1 MLGKKFT
8 SVENPGPIQ
17 FTGKLLWMKKMG
29 LIGGAIVIVVVAALS
44 YLMGNSN
51 LFWNH
56 YLVNLFFFMG
66 LALFG
71 YIFTSIHYASNATWS
86 TSVRRVAEGFT
97 SFFIYGI
104 VAVLLLGFGF
114 AELYDWKVEEI
125 YNTFSDSK
133 KAYLTDLMFYIKM
146 AAFAALIFLLGD
158 KIVKNS
164 ISQDSNGDS
173 TVHDRM
179 KKVSIAFLMLFAYL
193 FTIFCIDLIM
203 AVNSQWFSTMF
214 GVYMFAGIFVS
225 GYAFLS
231 IVTVKL
237 KEDGPLKDV
246 TPKNVLK
253 DLGTWTMGFSCFFVY
268 IGFSQFMLIWYANL
282 PGETFFYM
290 QRFIDGWDKVYIMVP
305 LLKWIAPFIFLMPW
319 SMRSNP
325 KAFKIIGSMV
335 LLGQWIDILWMVQP
349 SFENPVMSII
359 TTVLLFIGFAMIF
372 IYALT
377 NFYSKNSV
385 LAHKD
390 PKLLTCINGE
400 YQ

>member
-1 MLGKKFT
+1 MLGKKIT
-8 SVENPGPIQ
+8 SIENPGPIQ
-17 FTGKLLWMKKMG
+17 FTGKLLWLKKMG
-29 LIGGAIVIVVVAALS
+29 LIGGIVIIAITAVIS
-44 YLMGNSN
+44 YLMDNSE

-56 YLVNLFFFMG
+56 YLVNLFFYIGF
-66 LALFG
+66 ALFG

-97 SFFIYGI
+97 SYFLFGI
-104 VAVLLLGFGF
+104 VSVLLLGFGF
-114 AELYDWKVEEI
+114 AEIYDWKVAEV
-125 YNTFSDSK
+125 YDTFSASK
-133 KAYLTDLMFYIKM
+133 KAYLTEIMFYIKM
-146 AAFAALIFLLGD
+146 IVFAAFIVILGD

-164 ISQDSNGDS
+164 IGQDATGDS
-173 TVHDRM
+173 TVHKRM
-179 KKVSIAFLMLFAYL
+179 KKASIAFLMLFAYL
-193 FTIFCIDLIM
+193 FTIFAVDVIM

-214 GVYMFAGIFVS
+214 GVYMFSGIFVS
-225 GYAFLS
+225 GYALLA
-231 IVTVKL
+231 IVTVKM
-237 KEDGPLKDV
+237 KEDGPLKDA

-253 DLGTWTMGFSCFFVY
+253 DIGTWTMGMSCFFVY

-290 QRFIDGWDKVYIMVP
+290 GRFIDGWDKVYIMVP
-305 LLKWIAPFIFLMPW
+305 LLKWIAPFVFLMPW
-319 SMRSNP
+319 SMRANP
-325 KAFKIIGSMV
+325 KAFRIIGSLV
-335 LLGQWIDILWMVQP
+335 ILGQWIDILWMVQP
-349 SFENPVMSII
+349 SFENPVLSII
-359 TTVLLFIGFAMIF
+359 ITALLFVGFGLIF